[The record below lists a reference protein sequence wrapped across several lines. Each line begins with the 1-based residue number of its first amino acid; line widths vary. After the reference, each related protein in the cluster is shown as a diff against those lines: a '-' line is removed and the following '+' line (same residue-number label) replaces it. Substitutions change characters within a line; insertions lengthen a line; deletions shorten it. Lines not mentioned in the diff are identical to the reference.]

1 MRYREA
7 IAYLIALILFCGGY
21 PSAAQDA
28 HSVVHFPSLD
38 DNESR
43 RPATML
49 AGHLFR
55 PLDDSRRP
63 ALVFLHGCG
72 GLIGSRGLDDREAS
86 WAGELNRLGYAVL
99 MVDSYAPRGIGNTCS
114 LRVSDPGQWMSLMQ
128 RRERDAYGALRFL
141 LAQPFVRPD
150 RIGMIGW
157 SQGGGVVLL
166 STRAGE
172 PARLNAAGS
181 ASFRAAVA
189 FYPVLC
195 SDNEQTP
202 GWSNEI
208 PLLLLQG
215 ASDTWTQAAPCQ
227 RFVES
232 AVARG
237 AKVDMQLY
245 PGAHHAFDAP
255 NTPVQLLPVQSPPG
269 TQPYIGTD
277 PAARR
282 DAFVRV
288 PAFLARYLGN

>member
-21 PSAAQDA
+21 SSAAQDA

-215 ASDTWTQAAPCQ
+215 ASDTWTQATPCQ

-232 AVARG
+232 AAARG

-255 NTPVQLLPVQSPPG
+255 NTPLQLLPVQSPPG
-269 TQPYIGTD
+269 TLPYIGTD

-282 DAFVRV
+282 DAFERV

>member
-1 MRYREA
+1 MRHRAA
-7 IAYLIALILFCGGY
+7 ITYLIAVILLCGY
-21 PSAAQDA
+21 PSAAQDV

-172 PARLNAAGS
+172 AARLNGPGNP
-181 ASFRAAVA
+181 SFRAAVA

-195 SDNEQTP
+195 SDNEQVP

-255 NTPVQLLPVQSPPG
+255 NTPLQLLPVQSPPG

-282 DAFVRV
+282 DAFERV

>member
-21 PSAAQDA
+21 SSAAQDA

-43 RPATML
+43 RPARML

-128 RRERDAYGALRFL
+128 RRGGDAYGAVRVL
-141 LAQPFVRPD
+141 LAPPFVRPD
-150 RIGMIGW
+150 RIGVVCWAPSG
-157 SQGGGVVLL
+157 GGGVVSHRPGGHAPPHAARAAPLL
-166 STRAGE
+166 RG
-172 PARLNAAGS
+172 R
-181 ASFRAAVA
+181 ASFA
-189 FYPVLC
+189 
-195 SDNEQTP
+195 
-202 GWSNEI
+202 
-208 PLLLLQG
+208 
-215 ASDTWTQAAPCQ
+215 
-227 RFVES
+227 
-232 AVARG
+232 
-237 AKVDMQLY
+237 
-245 PGAHHAFDAP
+245 
-255 NTPVQLLPVQSPPG
+255 
-269 TQPYIGTD
+269 
-277 PAARR
+277 
-282 DAFVRV
+282 
-288 PAFLARYLGN
+288 

>member
-141 LAQPFVRPD
+141 LAQTFVRPD

-166 STRAGE
+166 SARAGE

-195 SDNEQTP
+195 SDNDQTP

-255 NTPVQLLPVQSPPG
+255 NTPLQLLPVQSPPG

-282 DAFVRV
+282 DAFERV